1 MSEALAT
8 LDQKRALHAWK
19 AVERARERQDAADY
33 AREAK
38 RLPVRIRTSG
48 LGQALA
54 FLSAKAS
61 AGKGDGDARSVLL
74 GDLDSWLLKERKLGV
89 SVREGAGPQTLIEHI
104 INGDSRLLRR
114 ATEEAL
120 SYLQWLTRF
129 AEAGIEIED

>member
-1 MSEALAT
+1 MSEARPT
-8 LDQKRALHAWK
+8 LDQQRAQHAWK
-19 AVERARERQDAADY
+19 AVEKARERHDAADY
-33 AREAK
+33 AREAR

-54 FLSAKAS
+54 FLGAKAK

-74 GDLDSWLLKERKLGV
+74 ADLDSWLLKERKMGA
-89 SVREGAGPQTLIEHI
+89 SVREGAGPQTLIENI
-104 INGDSRLLRR
+104 INGDGRLLRR

-129 AEAGIEIED
+129 AEAGIESDD

>member
-1 MSEALAT
+1 MSETRPT
-8 LDQKRALHAWK
+8 LDQQRALHAWR
-19 AVERARERQDAADY
+19 AVENARERDDAAEY
-33 AREAK
+33 KREAR

-54 FLSAKAS
+54 FLGAKAN
-61 AGKGDGDARSVLL
+61 AGKGDGDASSVLL
-74 GDLDSWLLKERKLGV
+74 VDLDSWLLKERKLGV
-89 SVREGAGPQTLIEHI
+89 SVQAVGGPQTLIEHI

-129 AEAGIEIED
+129 AEAGIESDD